1 MTAELAPRLVEVLD
15 RVTIAPD
22 LSGATV
28 DEHIIEAANPAELR
42 ERLTTA
48 LYETVHVGNTVRAED
63 LGETDFA
70 TRLAAA
76 VPHEFTRTTGRMCS
90 VTGSGEAIVELD
102 GVRVRLPASS
112 ILAAEADQRVALRVP
127 SARPW
132 LSPGFVMVD
141 GSLGHGLGSGRNLL
155 RVYVHLNESEPAV
168 EFWGH
173 TLALLESLDRPY
185 RVKISADRADF
196 PRRDALVLYLGQQ
209 AWDLLPTITTE
220 LAALGGRGSEVSS
233 YAQLLAAGL
242 SIAWQPNDDR
252 IMWSCRSFGEHRS
265 MAIATGLIEQA
276 RDTGATTREQAVGNA
291 LRAGNIDPLRP
302 FRNLD
307 SPEIF
312 RNGD

>member
-1 MTAELAPRLVEVLD
+1 MTAELSPGLVEVLD

-28 DEHIIEAANPAELR
+28 DEHVIEAADPDELR
-42 ERLTTA
+42 ERVTTA
-48 LYETVHVGNTVRAED
+48 LYEAMHVGNTVRAEE
-63 LGETDFA
+63 LAETDFA
-70 TRLAAA
+70 TRLADA
-76 VPHEFTRTTGRMCS
+76 VPHEFTRSTGRVCS
-90 VTGSGEAIVELD
+90 VVGPDEVIVELD
-102 GVRVRLPASS
+102 GVWVRMPASS
-112 ILAAEADQRVALRVP
+112 ILDEATVRVP
-127 SARPW
+127 STRPW

-173 TLALLESLDRPY
+173 ALALLESLDRPY
-185 RVKISADRADF
+185 RVKISADHADF

-209 AWDLLPTITTE
+209 AWDLLPTITSE
-220 LAALGGRGSEVSS
+220 LAALGGRGSDVSS
-233 YAQLLAAGL
+233 YAQLLAAGIA
-242 SIAWQPNDDR
+242 IAWQPNDDR

-276 RDTGATTREQAVGNA
+276 RNPGATTREQAVGHA
-291 LRAGNIDPLRP
+291 LRAGNIDQHRP

-312 RNGD
+312 GNGD

>member
-1 MTAELAPRLVEVLD
+1 MTAELSPRLVDVLD

-28 DEHIIEAANPAELR
+28 DGHAVEAADPDELR
-42 ERLTTA
+42 ECLTTA
-48 LYETVHVGNTVRAED
+48 LYESVHVGNTVRAED

-70 TRLAAA
+70 TQLAGA
-76 VPHEFTRTTGRMCS
+76 VPHEFTRAMGRVCS
-90 VTGSGEAIVELD
+90 VTGSDEVIVELD

-112 ILAAEADQRVALRVP
+112 ILDEADRRVAVRVP
-127 SARPW
+127 STRPW

-173 TLALLESLDRPY
+173 TLALMESLEIPY

-196 PRRDALVLYLGQQ
+196 PRRDALVLYLGRQ
-209 AWDLLPTITTE
+209 AWDLLSTITAE
-220 LAALGGRGSEVSS
+220 ISRLRGRSRDVSS
-233 YAQLLAAGL
+233 YAQLLAAGIA
-242 SIAWQPNDDR
+242 IAWQPNDDR

-276 RDTGATTREQAVGNA
+276 RDTRAATRQQAVGHA
-291 LRAGNIDPLRP
+291 LRAANIDPLRP

-312 RNGD
+312 